1 MKMRPDTYQVYENI
15 TIENVTGKCGT
26 IIEMRPWTQFFTMEG
41 STEKPYGIVRNISIS
56 NIKVQCNV
64 FGEMLGNPMDQVL
77 NISFENIEAT
87 AQKPELLT
95 KYKDFKINK
104 VSVNGKPLVLK

>member
-1 MKMRPDTYQVYENI
+1 
-15 TIENVTGKCGT
+15 
-26 IIEMRPWTQFFTMEG
+26 
-41 STEKPYGIVRNISIS
+41 
-56 NIKVQCNV
+56 
-64 FGEMLGNPMDQVL
+64 MDQVL